1 VSRQRP
7 GTRCFPVTM
16 HQRFSTHTRSTGA
29 LQKPRHKAR
38 TMEEADVSFG
48 SKAERPGLSTM
59 GPLYTRQQTSLP
71 NRFTSA
77 LRQKRSCGHLHKF
90 EEGRKLLARSVSPNH
105 HHRRA
110 GLRRPM
116 KRGAHV
122 ALQASAATDV
132 RREQNEIAPNV
143 EDHGADQRSPRW
155 VYRRSP
161 VLSS

>member
-1 VSRQRP
+1 MAWDAPFPRDDASKGFRRP
-7 GTRCFPVTM
+7 RDQQERCRNDGTRREQWKRPM
-16 HQRFSTHTRSTGA
+16 SRLG
-29 LQKPRHKAR
+29 P
-38 TMEEADVSFG
+38 
-48 SKAERPGLSTM
+48 KAEKLGLSTT
-59 GPLYTRQQTSLP
+59 GPLYTRRQTSLP
-71 NRFTSA
+71 NKFTSA
-77 LRQKRSCGHLHKF
+77 LAQTRSCGHLHKF

-105 HHRRA
+105 HHRHA
-110 GLRRPM
+110 GLRRPV